1 MSRFSP
7 LVFVFS
13 ILLGSSLCSGAAPVQ
28 PTTAVQRALAS
39 PDRLPADRER
49 DQRSHPGEILAMLA
63 LKPGDQVADIFAG
76 GGYYSEL
83 LGRTVGPSGR
93 VLMHNNAAYVNF
105 VGKALEKR
113 FEGRDL
119 PAVVR
124 HDREVQNLDLGV
136 GQLDAVIIVM
146 SYHDLYHT
154 AEDWPTI
161 NVDSFMG
168 QITTALKSG
177 GRLLLVDHAAVAGSG
192 KAAAQQLHR
201 IEASFVRRD
210 VARFG
215 LEFVAAND
223 ALRNPDDDLSM
234 TAFAPEVR
242 GKTDRFVLLFR
253 KP

>member
-1 MSRFSP
+1 MSRFSALIFLFGIALASP
-7 LVFVFS
+7 
-13 ILLGSSLCSGAAPVQ
+13 LCSGSEQTEAA
-28 PTTAVQRALAS
+28 TAVQRALAN
-39 PDRLPADRER
+39 PDRLSADRER
-49 DQRSHPGEILAMLA
+49 DQRSHPGEILALLD

-105 VGKALEKR
+105 VGEALEKR

-124 HDREVQNLDLGV
+124 HDREVVNLDLGV

-154 AEDWPTI
+154 AEGWPVI
-161 NVDSFMG
+161 DVDSFMG
-168 QITTALKSG
+168 QITEALKPG
-177 GRLLLVDHAAVAGSG
+177 GRLLLVDHVAAAGSG
-192 KAAAQQLHR
+192 KAAAQELHR

-223 ALRNPDDDLSM
+223 SLRNPNDDHSL

-242 GKTDRFVLLFR
+242 GKTDRFVLLFQ